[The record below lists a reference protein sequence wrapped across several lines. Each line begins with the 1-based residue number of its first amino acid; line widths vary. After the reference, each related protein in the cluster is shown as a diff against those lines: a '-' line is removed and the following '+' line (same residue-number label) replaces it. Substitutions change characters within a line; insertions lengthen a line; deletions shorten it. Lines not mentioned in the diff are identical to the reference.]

1 MAKESTPASRHDSS
15 SDVFSSAD
23 ALAIFTEQLGNALQK
38 QK

>member
-15 SDVFSSAD
+15 S
-23 ALAIFTEQLGNALQK
+23 EQLGNALQK